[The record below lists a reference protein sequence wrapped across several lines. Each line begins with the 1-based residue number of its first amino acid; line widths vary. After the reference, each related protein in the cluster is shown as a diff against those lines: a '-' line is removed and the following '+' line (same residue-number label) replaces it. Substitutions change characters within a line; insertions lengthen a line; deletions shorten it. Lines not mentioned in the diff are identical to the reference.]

1 MSGSLWGTWGRSRW
15 GGLRRSGRRGSTG
28 TLPPRRGSDGAD
40 GTDGPTR
47 ARSVWYVSAPTEGDG
62 SGADGT
68 ADSGVWLNERHDP
81 CEKRGMSR
89 WYVYQ
94 SPQQSWRLWGD
105 EKSDDAVCSVYLKKV
120 RYHHPGRTPG
130 DSDSDDEISHL
141 EWETV
146 RVRLIKAGTLERLVA
161 SLGSHSGEL
170 DATYITI
177 FLATYRSFTSARAVV
192 DLIIERYRK
201 LHEGETNEEN
211 RDEHKKSLRLAIM
224 VWLDSYPADFQDH
237 PEYPLMQRILEFCR
251 TYRPETSELENKVT
265 HKLEKFE
272 KEEEI
277 KASPM
282 LQRIL
287 STEEVRCL
295 SPVQSDVPPLTFH
308 EISERRFAE
317 QLTRMDADLFRKVIP
332 HQCLGSIW
340 SKRKGVDASSVA
352 ATVDQFNAV
361 SFCVIS
367 TMLMDTTLRHSQRAK
382 LLAKWVDIAQELRM
396 LKNFSSLKAIISGLQ
411 SNPVYRLK
419 QTWLALP
426 RDKSELFDELARIFS
441 DANNMFNQREL
452 LMKEGTAK
460 HAEAFGEND
469 KHLQKHLSRSG
480 SNHTVNHGTIPY
492 LGTFLTDLMYIHAGI
507 PDYTADGLINF
518 DKRRKEFEI
527 LAQIK
532 LLQGASNAY
541 NIARDRPFERWF
553 DAVLVLDDK
562 EAYELSYQIEP
573 HGSTSSHGSS
583 SGSSRDKIMR
593 KKVALGHKKHDSLA
607 STSSSS
613 SSQFFGEMDSVS
625 SPNESSA
632 SFERHASVMS
642 TSSSSSS
649 VPSLDASVTSSAT
662 NQSQQSAR
670 KTPDSALQQKPDAGS
685 PYITPDFYIIRVTIR
700 TSAHETEG
708 INLYKSIMLSN
719 SERTPQV
726 IRNAMIKHDVEGNTD
741 DYVLAQL
748 LPDGEKVVP
757 ANCNVYYA
765 INTAHDLNFV
775 LRPKKDAASS
785 DTHRLKE
792 SKSKRKLLMLHK

>member
-1 MSGSLWGTWGRSRW
+1 ML
-15 GGLRRSGRRGSTG
+15 
-28 TLPPRRGSDGAD
+28 
-40 GTDGPTR
+40 
-47 ARSVWYVSAPTEGDG
+47 YVSADR
-62 SGADGT
+62 GA
-68 ADSGVWLNERHDP
+68 
-81 CEKRGMSR
+81 SR

-120 RYHHPGRTPG
+120 RYHHPGRTAA

-146 RVRLIKAGTLERLVA
+146 RVRLIKAGTLQRLVA

-192 DLIIERYRK
+192 DLIIERYRN
-201 LHEGETNEEN
+201 LSEEETDEPNPE
-211 RDEHKKSLRLAIM
+211 EHKKSLRLAIM
-224 VWLDSYPADFQDH
+224 VWLDSYPADFRDH
-237 PEYPLMQRILEFCR
+237 PDYPLMHRILEFCR
-251 TYRPETSELENKVT
+251 ALRPETSELELKVK

-295 SPVQSDVPPLTFH
+295 SPVQSEVPPLTFQ
-308 EISERRFAE
+308 EISEKRFAE
-317 QLTRMDADLFRKVIP
+317 QLTRMDADLFQKVIP

-382 LLAKWVDIAQELRM
+382 LLARWIDIAQELRM

-419 QTWLALP
+419 QTWIALS

-441 DANNMFNQREL
+441 DANNMLNQREL

-460 HAEAFGEND
+460 RAEAFGEND
-469 KHLQKHLSRSG
+469 KHLQKYHSRNAC
-480 SNHTVNHGTIPY
+480 NHTVSHGTIPY

-541 NIARDRPFERWF
+541 SIARDRPFERWF
-553 DAVLVLDDK
+553 DSVLVLDDK

-573 HGSTSSHGSS
+573 YGSTSSG

-613 SSQFFGEMDSVS
+613 SSQFLGEMDSVS
-625 SPNESSA
+625 SPNESSG
-632 SFERHASVMS
+632 SLERHASVMS

-670 KTPDSALQQKPDAGS
+670 KPADWQQKADPGS

-700 TSAHETEG
+700 TAAHETEG

-726 IRNAMIKHDVEGNTD
+726 IRNAMIKHDIEGNTD
-741 DYVLAQL
+741 DFVLAQL

-765 INTAHDLNFV
+765 INTAYDLNFV
-775 LRPKKDAASS
+775 LRPKKDAASAES
-785 DTHRLKE
+785 QRTKE

>member
-1 MSGSLWGTWGRSRW
+1 MNKE
-15 GGLRRSGRRGSTG
+15 
-28 TLPPRRGSDGAD
+28 DD
-40 GTDGPTR
+40 KK
-47 ARSVWYVSAPTEGDG
+47 E
-62 SGADGT
+62 
-68 ADSGVWLNERHDP
+68 
-81 CEKRGMSR
+81 
-89 WYVYQ
+89 
-94 SPQQSWRLWGD
+94 QQSWRLWGD

-120 RYHHPGRTPG
+120 RYHNPGRTAI

-201 LHEGETNEEN
+201 LHEEETNEDN

-251 TYRPETSELENKVT
+251 AYRPTTSELENKVT

-295 SPVQSDVPPLTFH
+295 SPVQSDVPPLTFQ

-382 LLAKWVDIAQELRM
+382 LLARWIDIAQELRM

-419 QTWLALP
+419 QTWLALH
-426 RDKSELFDELARIFS
+426 REKSELFDELARIFS
-441 DANNMFNQREL
+441 DANNMLNQREL

-469 KHLQKHLSRSG
+469 KHLQKYLSRSG

-507 PDYTADGLINF
+507 PDYTVDGLINF

-541 NIARDRPFERWF
+541 SLARDRPFERWF
-553 DAVLVLDDK
+553 DAVLVLDDR

-573 HGSTSSHGSS
+573 YGSTSSHGSS
-583 SGSSRDKIMR
+583 GGSSRDKIMR

-613 SSQFFGEMDSVS
+613 SSQLFGEMDSVS

-670 KTPDSALQQKPDAGS
+670 KTPDSATSQLQKPDAGS

-700 TSAHETEG
+700 TAAHETEG

-748 LPDGEKVVP
+748 LPDGEKLVP
-757 ANCNVYYA
+757 ASSNVYYA

-775 LRPKKDAASS
+775 LRPKKDVAAA
-785 DTHRLKE
+785 DTHRSKE

>member
-1 MSGSLWGTWGRSRW
+1 MRSRW

-192 DLIIERYRK
+192 DLIIER
-201 LHEGETNEEN
+201 
-211 RDEHKKSLRLAIM
+211 SLRLAIM

-317 QLTRMDADLFRKVIP
+317 QLTRMDA
-332 HQCLGSIW
+332 
-340 SKRKGVDASSVA
+340 
-352 ATVDQFNAV
+352 
-361 SFCVIS
+361 
-367 TMLMDTTLRHSQRAK
+367 
-382 LLAKWVDIAQELRM
+382 
-396 LKNFSSLKAIISGLQ
+396 
-411 SNPVYRLK
+411 
-419 QTWLALP
+419 
-426 RDKSELFDELARIFS
+426 
-441 DANNMFNQREL
+441 
-452 LMKEGTAK
+452 
-460 HAEAFGEND
+460 
-469 KHLQKHLSRSG
+469 
-480 SNHTVNHGTIPY
+480 
-492 LGTFLTDLMYIHAGI
+492 
-507 PDYTADGLINF
+507 
-518 DKRRKEFEI
+518 
-527 LAQIK
+527 
-532 LLQGASNAY
+532 
-541 NIARDRPFERWF
+541 
-553 DAVLVLDDK
+553 
-562 EAYELSYQIEP
+562 
-573 HGSTSSHGSS
+573 
-583 SGSSRDKIMR
+583 
-593 KKVALGHKKHDSLA
+593 
-607 STSSSS
+607 
-613 SSQFFGEMDSVS
+613 
-625 SPNESSA
+625 
-632 SFERHASVMS
+632 
-642 TSSSSSS
+642 
-649 VPSLDASVTSSAT
+649 
-662 NQSQQSAR
+662 
-670 KTPDSALQQKPDAGS
+670 
-685 PYITPDFYIIRVTIR
+685 
-700 TSAHETEG
+700 
-708 INLYKSIMLSN
+708 
-719 SERTPQV
+719 
-726 IRNAMIKHDVEGNTD
+726 
-741 DYVLAQL
+741 
-748 LPDGEKVVP
+748 
-757 ANCNVYYA
+757 
-765 INTAHDLNFV
+765 
-775 LRPKKDAASS
+775 
-785 DTHRLKE
+785 
-792 SKSKRKLLMLHK
+792 